1 MSATAEARRH
11 AAKIVRRLAR
21 AYPDAKCS
29 LDFHNPLELLVATV
43 LSAQC
48 TDKRVNLVTPDL
60 FAKYAS
66 TADYAMAALDELE
79 KDIQTTGFFRN
90 KAKNIKGCCQGLVEE
105 HAGKVPRDLDTL
117 VKLPGIG
124 RKTANVILGTAYGL
138 AFGVVV
144 DTHVTRVSRRM
155 GLSSHKDAVKIE
167 RDLMELLPK
176 TEWISFSHRII
187 QLGRGPCT
195 ARKPK
200 CEDCPILDVC
210 PRVGVAINEVENQPQ
225 MNTDKHG

>member
-200 CEDCPILDVC
+200 CEDCPIRDVC
-210 PRVGVAINEVENQPQ
+210 PRVGVE
-225 MNTDKHG
+225 DRGK